1 MKIAADGRKSLA
13 EVAEPLT
20 ANELSSWRMEDRV
33 EFDDVAFDSARHR
46 ADLIDSTH
54 SGRIPAQVD
63 DDIEADCDGGHD
75 ERRGDVRP
83 GEHIEQEVQ
92 IS

>member
-20 ANELSSWRMEDRV
+20 ADELSAGRMEDRV
-33 EFDDVAFDSARHR
+33 EFDDVAFDSAGHR
-46 ADLIDSTH
+46 ADLIDPAYP
-54 SGRIPAQVD
+54 GRISAQVD
-63 DDIEADCDGGHD
+63 DDVEADCDRGND

-83 GEHIEQEVQ
+83 GQ
-92 IS
+92 